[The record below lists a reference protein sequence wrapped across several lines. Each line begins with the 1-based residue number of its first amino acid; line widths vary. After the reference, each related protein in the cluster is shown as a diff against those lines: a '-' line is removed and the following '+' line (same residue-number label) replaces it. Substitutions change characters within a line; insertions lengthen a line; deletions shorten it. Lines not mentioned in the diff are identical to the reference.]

1 MANSV
6 ERFSKKLNK
15 KTTNDNTYE
24 ENFTLPL
31 FRKSKS
37 FSSFYRGIAWGMGL
51 ATTAALSAT
60 LGATLAVMSPLSI
73 KSNPILQKAQFPDRS
88 EIIQSSEDNW
98 SALFNYQISRPVNI
112 LVMGIDLVMEKN
124 LDPNAQFNNRSDTM
138 LLIRIDPQDHSVKML
153 SIPRDSRVNIPS
165 LGYTKINDANVEGGP
180 ALAAEVVSD
189 TLNGV
194 NVDRY
199 VRITT
204 EAFKQLV
211 DLVGGVEV
219 NVPFEMSYQ
228 DVTQKLNIHL
238 EPGVQTLNGDQAEQ
252 FARYRNTKYG
262 DIGRVQRQQV
272 FLKALQKRLFSPAIL
287 PKLPQAI
294 AILQQHI
301 DTNLSIDEMLA
312 LANYGRILDQDQLKM
327 VLLPGRFGRLE
338 EFDGRSY
345 WVINQEESDRIM
357 QKYFDTPNTVEDTF
371 NSIQDL
377 RIAVQNLTDEP
388 GLARRMVNYLAKEG
402 YHNTYILRE
411 ETTERL
417 TTTEIVAQKGDT
429 ESAANIKEFL
439 GLGKVDSSST
449 GDLESDL
456 TIRLGTDASSLLQ

>member
-6 ERFSKKLNK
+6 ERFSKKLNR
-15 KTTNDNTYE
+15 KTDNDTYE

-51 ATTAALSAT
+51 AATAAISAT
-60 LGATLAVMSPLSI
+60 LGAALAIMSPLSI

-88 EIIQSSEDNW
+88 EIIQSSDDNW
-98 SALFNYQISRPVNI
+98 NSLFNYQISRPINI
-112 LVMGIDLVMEKN
+112 LVMGIDQVMEKN
-124 LDPNAQFNNRSDTM
+124 LDPNAQFNSRSDTM

-153 SIPRDSRVNIPS
+153 SIPRDSRVKIPS
-165 LGYTKINDANVEGGP
+165 VGYTKINDANVEGGP

-189 TLNGV
+189 TLDGV

-219 NVPFEMSYQ
+219 NVPFAMSYQ
-228 DVTQKLNIHL
+228 DVTQKLDIHL

-272 FLKALQKRLFSPAIL
+272 LLKALQKRLFSPAIL

-294 AILQQHI
+294 AILQEHI

-312 LANYGRILDQDQLKM
+312 LANYGRTLDQEQLKM
-327 VLLPGRFGRLE
+327 VLLPGRFGGLE
-338 EFDGRSY
+338 EFDGKSY
-345 WVINQEESDRIM
+345 WIINQDESDRIM
-357 QKYFDTPNTVEDTF
+357 QKYFDTSNTVEDAS
-371 NSIQDL
+371 NSSQGL
-377 RIAVQNLTDEP
+377 RIAIQNLTDEP

-402 YHNTYILRE
+402 YHNTYILHE
-411 ETTERL
+411 ESTQRL

-429 ESAANIKEFL
+429 QSATNIKEFL